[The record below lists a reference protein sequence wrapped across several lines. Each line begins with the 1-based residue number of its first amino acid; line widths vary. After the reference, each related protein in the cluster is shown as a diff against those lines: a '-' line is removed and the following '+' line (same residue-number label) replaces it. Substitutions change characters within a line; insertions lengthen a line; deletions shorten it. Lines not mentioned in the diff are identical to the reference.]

1 MDAQAFELLMDKLKS
16 QDQEFAEFRTE
27 VKSEL
32 AAIRQE
38 NKEILGWK
46 DKLIGAVIVINIIAT
61 VTWQYLSDKV
71 FKQ

>member
-1 MDAQAFELLMDKLKS
+1 MDQQAFDLLIERLNS
-16 QDQEFAEFRTE
+16 QDRTFGEFRTE

-46 DKLIGAVIVINIIAT
+46 DKLIGAVLVINIIAT
-61 VTWQYLSDKV
+61 VAWQYVTDKL
-71 FKQ
+71 K